1 MAKIIMKNHIQK
13 TLKGLAQERD
23 IEILYA
29 CESGSRAWG
38 FESPDSDWD
47 VRFIYTHSLSWY
59 LSLEEKKDTIDE
71 MLPLELDLGGWELR
85 KTLRLFAG
93 GNLALFELI
102 NSPETYFSNE
112 EFHSRLKKL
121 IPLYFNPIR
130 GMNHYLSMA
139 RKNVENHISGRE
151 VKIKKLFYILRPLLA
166 CEWIENFSTM
176 PPTEFSKLMEESKFL
191 SGGLK
196 QQLIDFLKQKESAAE
211 GHVVELEADLIAW
224 MKQQVIH
231 YEEIL
236 PRLKAPSKPG
246 WESLNQ
252 FMSDFIRSGES

>member
-1 MAKIIMKNHIQK
+1 MMKKHIQE
-13 TLKGLAQERD
+13 TLISLAGEKN

-47 VRFIYTHSLSWY
+47 VRFIYRHDLNWY
-59 LSLEEKKDTIDE
+59 LSLEDKKDTIDE

-93 GNLALFELI
+93 GNLALFEWI

-112 EFHSRLKKL
+112 GFHSSLKAL
-121 IPLYFNPIR
+121 VPQYFNAIK
-130 GMNHYLSMA
+130 GMHHYLSMA

-166 CEWIENFSTM
+166 CEWIENFTTM
-176 PPTEFSKLMEESKFL
+176 PPTEFSLLMRETKSMPEPI
-191 SGGLK
+191 
-196 QQLIDFLKQKESAAE
+196 QQQVNEFLKQKETAAE
-211 GHVVELEADLIAW
+211 GYLVELEISLVNWFHEQIT
-224 MKQQVIH
+224 H
-231 YEEIL
+231 YEML
-236 PRLKAPSKPG
+236 MPKMKPTPKSN
-246 WESLNQ
+246 WQALNHL
-252 FMSDFIRSGES
+252 MIDFVK